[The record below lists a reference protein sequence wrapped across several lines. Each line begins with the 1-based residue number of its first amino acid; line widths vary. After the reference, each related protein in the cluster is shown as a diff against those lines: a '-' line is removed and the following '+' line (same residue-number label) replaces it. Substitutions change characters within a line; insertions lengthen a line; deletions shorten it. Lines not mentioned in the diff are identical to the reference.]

1 MEMEGKTKIAFI
13 AIVVVAMVAAG
24 GVGVSVLMG
33 NDNGSEEKPTYNA
46 EVNVKIDDE
55 YKSFNGS
62 GKTVKE
68 ILESALGEDVKVG
81 ANGNVASYKEQK
93 NDSSHS
99 WVVFRFQTPK
109 GWVNATDDNLVEG
122 ATLALEFSEKITE
135 NGKVSYSKPTL
146 AVTKTVWFFIQIP
159 ALDDIKDCVDSG
171 SFKVREDS
179 NGNPLK
185 SVEDCYNELKGWT
198 VSAGLSNNDLRN
210 GFWIKG
216 TGSYMNEALANGLH
230 ETFFKDDAMT
240 VEDDGVTIDYCI
252 NGEVMHSSLKKS
264 DLYGWFVDFLGW
276 GDTQL
281 NNGDWTYWS
290 QYTYNPNAKNLDD
303 GRQWEYDQWAL
314 GFYDMDL
321 YKYVAL
327 VLQTTAQ
334 KDGGEIDVDI
344 TIPTPSTIPEELKA

>member
-1 MEMEGKTKIAFI
+1 MEGKMKIAFI
-13 AIVVVAMVAAG
+13 AIAIVATVAVA
-24 GVGVSVLMG
+24 GVGVSVFMN
-33 NDNGSEEKPTYNA
+33 NDGGSAERPTYNA
-46 EVNVKIDDE
+46 DVNVKIGDE
-55 YKSFNGS
+55 YKSFSGT

-68 ILESALGEDVKVG
+68 ILESALGDDVKVG
-81 ANGNVASYKEQK
+81 ANGNVSSYKEQK
-93 NDSSHS
+93 NDSDHS
-99 WVVFRFQTPK
+99 WVVFRYQTPK
-109 GWVNATDDNLVEG
+109 GWVNATDDNLAEG
-122 ATLALEFSEKITE
+122 ATLALEFSEKVVE
-135 NGKVSYSKPTL
+135 GGKTTYKVPTL
-146 AVTKTVWFFIQIP
+146 EVKKTVWFFIQIP
-159 ALDDIKDCVDSG
+159 ALDDIKECVESG

-198 VSAGLSNNDLRN
+198 VNAGLNNNDLKN

-230 ETFFKDDAMT
+230 DTFFSGETMT

-252 NGEVMHSSLKKS
+252 NGDVMHSSLKKS

-290 QYTYNPNAKNLDD
+290 QYTYNPNAKTLDD
-303 GRQWEYDQWAL
+303 ARQWEYDQWAL

-327 VLQTTAQ
+327 VLQTTPQ
-334 KDGGEIDVDI
+334 KDGGDFDVDVP
-344 TIPTPSTIPEELKA
+344 IPTPSAIPEELKA